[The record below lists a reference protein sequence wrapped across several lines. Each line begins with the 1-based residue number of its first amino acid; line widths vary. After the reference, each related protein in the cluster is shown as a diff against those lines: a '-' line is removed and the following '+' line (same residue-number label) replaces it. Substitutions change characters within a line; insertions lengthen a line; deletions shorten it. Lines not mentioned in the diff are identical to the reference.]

1 MDCTA
6 FGQQIR
12 RIRKQKRLT
21 QEQLAELTDMSASF
35 LGHIER
41 GTRVASIDTLMKL
54 CTALSVTPN
63 DLLGDELLA
72 QAAELPERVSISP
85 KLLLSSMAAWL
96 RKQESP

>member
-1 MDCTA
+1 MDYTA

-12 RIRKQKRLT
+12 RIRKQRRLT
-21 QEQLAELTDMSASF
+21 QEQLAEQIDMSASF

-54 CTALSVTPN
+54 CAVLAVTPN

-72 QAAELPERVSISP
+72 QAAELPETVSISP
-85 KLLLSSMAAWL
+85 RQLLSTVAAWL
-96 RKQESP
+96 RAQENP